1 MNDACTVL
9 ECVWIKDKFV
19 LHEKVKYISQENQV
33 ENQKCCGPESTV
45 QYETIAL
52 ISEG

>member
-19 LHEKVKYISQENQV
+19 LHEKVKDISQETQV
-33 ENQKCCGPESTV
+33 ENQKCRDPESTV
-45 QYETIAL
+45 QYETLAL